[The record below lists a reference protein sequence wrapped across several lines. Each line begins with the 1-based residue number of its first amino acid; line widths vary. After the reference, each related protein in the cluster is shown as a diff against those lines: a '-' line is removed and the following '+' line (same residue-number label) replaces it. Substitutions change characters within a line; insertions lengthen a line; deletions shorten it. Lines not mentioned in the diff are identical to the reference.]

1 MPKKKRTKDRRRYS
15 DSFKR
20 EVARRYLSGEFSYRV
35 GAEEYG
41 LPSGHSVREFVR
53 WYRRQSEYLSINVEV
68 MSDSPPGEETPKETG
83 CELSREELLERLR
96 QLELERDAAKL
107 AAEGWKTLVQIAEE
121 ELCIEI
127 VKKSVAKQSEK

>member
-53 WYRRQSEYLSINVEV
+53 WYQRQSEYLSINIET
-68 MSDSPPGEETPKETG
+68 MSDSPPGAGTPGTG
-83 CELSREELLERLR
+83 SCEPSREELLERLR
-96 QLELERDAAKL
+96 QLEQERDAAQL
-107 AAEGWKTLVQIAEE
+107 AAEGWKTLVQIAEA
-121 ELCIEI
+121 ELSIEI
-127 VKKSVAKQSEK
+127 VKKSVAKPSEK